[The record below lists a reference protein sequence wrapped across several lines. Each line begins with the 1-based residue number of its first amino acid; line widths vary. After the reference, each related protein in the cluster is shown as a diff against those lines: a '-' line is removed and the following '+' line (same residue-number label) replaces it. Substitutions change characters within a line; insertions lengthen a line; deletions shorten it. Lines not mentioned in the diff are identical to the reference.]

1 MDGSA
6 LPDPA
11 SLHGVP
17 LNKQWELL
25 RPVIE
30 RLYLDENR
38 PLSEVIEVLKTEC
51 GFDAVC
57 VSWAF
62 SGEACV
68 K

>member
-1 MDGSA
+1 MEGPA

-11 SLHGVP
+11 TLHSAP
-17 LNKQWELL
+17 FTKRWELL

-38 PLSEVIEVLKTEC
+38 PLSEVIEVMKTEH
-51 GFDAVC
+51 GFDAVY
-57 VSWAF
+57 VSWTF